1 MNEEH
6 KVSNLSDLIPL
17 NLVSSSDV
25 PQMCSTFAYTV
36 VPLFGSGLYR
46 SIFVVAA
53 ICFEL
58 I

>member
-6 KVSNLSDLIPL
+6 KVSILSDFIPL

-36 VPLFGSGLYR
+36 VPLFGSGLY
-46 SIFVVAA
+46 
-53 ICFEL
+53 
-58 I
+58 